1 MFKPILTDILEVFIN
16 YFMSVIWSMWSE
28 WLLGILAIV
37 CSLVDFV
44 ENIFNV
50 FAGISPVTVGE
61 KSTYLLDAFFQMQ
74 EVTYAFAN
82 ITLLAVA
89 ISFLFTIYKTAKSI
103 SDMALEDKNPVSKV
117 LGNGLKAA
125 VTFMLIPFL
134 CIAMLQISSV
144 VTNQAVSA
152 FESAQGKS
160 TTGTVIFLSAGL
172 DALSPLKVLGR
183 GYAIARRGE
192 DVVSSCAQVEAG
204 DRLDVLVA
212 GGVLNCVVK
221 DKEERTWR

>member
-1 MFKPILTDILEVFIN
+1 MTSFISGLQKILSVILEEVFKPILTDILEVFIN

-89 ISFLFTIYKTAKSI
+89 ISFLFTIYKTAK
-103 SDMALEDKNPVSKV
+103 
-117 LGNGLKAA
+117 
-125 VTFMLIPFL
+125 
-134 CIAMLQISSV
+134 
-144 VTNQAVSA
+144 
-152 FESAQGKS
+152 
-160 TTGTVIFLSAGL
+160 
-172 DALSPLKVLGR
+172 
-183 GYAIARRGE
+183 
-192 DVVSSCAQVEAG
+192 
-204 DRLDVLVA
+204 
-212 GGVLNCVVK
+212 
-221 DKEERTWR
+221 